1 MAVDG
6 GQDMERKLL
15 WPLDDDVLAGG
26 VPANHVLVFGAFEEA
41 GCVIGW

>member
-1 MAVDG
+1 
-6 GQDMERKLL
+6 MERELL

-41 GCVIGW
+41 GGVVGEWT